1 MEPEA
6 KSRSL
11 ETDGCSDPGS
21 GWDNAAVASNGQ
33 WTVPLRNM
41 AIMLISLGLIWQ
53 LAAWHYNSM
62 LLLPGPLAT
71 MKALGKTVLEADVW
85 INLLI
90 TMKRVLSGFAIAVAI
105 GVPLGLMMGFSR
117 TIMQILEPFIN
128 SIRQIP
134 VMAWVPLTIVWFGLG
149 DGPTVFLI
157 AFTGIFPVLL
167 NTITG
172 VQGISKDYFNA
183 ARSMG
188 ATTTSM
194 IAQII
199 IPGSLPDILTGMRLA
214 LSTGWMSVI

>member
-1 MEPEA
+1 
-6 KSRSL
+6 
-11 ETDGCSDPGS
+11 
-21 GWDNAAVASNGQ
+21 
-33 WTVPLRNM
+33 
-41 AIMLISLGLIWQ
+41 MLISLGLIWQ

-62 LLLPGPLAT
+62 LLLPGPLET
-71 MKALGKTVLEADVW
+71 IKALGKTVAEPDVW
-85 INLLI
+85 VNLVI

-117 TIMQILEPFIN
+117 TVMQILEPFIN

-167 NTITG
+167 NTIAG

-188 ATTTSM
+188 ATTTSI

-199 IPGSLPDILTGMRLA
+199 IPGSLPDVLTGMRLS
-214 LSTGWMSVI
+214 LSAGWMSVI